1 MESGNQVHRITAI
14 LVAGQLD
21 LKGIKQFLD
30 IKPLVD
36 TSTELL
42 LSTGTNRYHFFFNFG
57 VAVFA
62 NYSDEEIKLVI
73 KSITPFLKNPVQ
85 GWIREEFIVEVS
97 DESNLEFEF
106 DRLGV
111 NRLDD
116 KVFRITMLNIAQS
129 VALDHYNHISEGLL
143 FEVKGFTRELESR
156 GKLSLRRTSMMK
168 FIGKALSTKNEVTD
182 NVYIFDAPEMV
193 WDDEYLDKLN
203 QGLRKHFDLRIR
215 FSEIEYTLRTISE
228 NLDAFREIYNQ
239 RENSLLEWIII
250 ALILV
255 EVFDLL
261 ITRIF

>member
-1 MESGNQVHRITAI
+1 MEKGRDLNRITAI
-14 LVAGQLD
+14 LIAGQLD
-21 LKGIKQFLD
+21 LRGIKQSFDL
-30 IKPLVD
+30 KPLVD

-42 LSTGTNRYHFFFNFG
+42 LSTGSNRYHFFFNYG
-57 VAVFA
+57 VVVFA
-62 NYSDEEIKLVI
+62 NYSDEEIKLTI

-85 GWIREEFIVEVS
+85 GWIREEFIVEVNH
-97 DESNLEFEF
+97 EANLEFEF
-106 DRLGV
+106 DRFNV

-116 KVFRITMLNIAQS
+116 KVFRITMLNLAQS

-143 FEVKGFTRELESR
+143 FEVKGFTRELEAR

-168 FIGKALSTKNEVTD
+168 FIGKALSTKNEITD

-203 QGLRKHFDLRIR
+203 QGLKKHFDLRIR

-228 NLDAFREIYNQ
+228 NLDIFREIYNQ

-250 ALILV
+250 ILILV
-255 EVFDLL
+255 EVFDML
-261 ITRIF
+261 ISRIF